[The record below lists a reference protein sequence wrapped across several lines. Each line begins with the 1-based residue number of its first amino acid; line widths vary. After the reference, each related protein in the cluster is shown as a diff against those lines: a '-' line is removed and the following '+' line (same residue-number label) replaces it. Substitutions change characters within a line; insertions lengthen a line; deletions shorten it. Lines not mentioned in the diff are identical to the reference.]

1 MQMHSVPNSLL
12 GASLGEAHKWV
23 RSQMVLSNPGKPMA
37 DYTLKNENGRSIN
50 LSDLTKGNATHVTIV
65 SAGGVRSNPAHPAE
79 ISGFMEVPK
88 PMHASRLTALTQS
101 QLTPALYHSMVN
113 EYGLFNAI
121 QTLSILLTRPVRPSL
136 HHTQKTANMIRARK
150 GESLLPMHQ
159 FIPEKPGKKKEK
171 KQDNKKGK
179 RGNTRRNP
187 TSGQVRTAAQSL
199 GLGNIVP
206 VAARSM
212 GRAGALGLTLDRTT
226 DDIRREVDRMLDD
239 VEDEFAINEHGALLS
254 VANRMSQKYE
264 NNRDIFENFA
274 KQVLAPYLIT
284 STANVNA
291 LKYINEYLLPAMKEI
306 IRSSGASKDK
316 KLRKLDR
323 QYRHIVDKLATD
335 PRDFYMGSEFA
346 LVAHPA
352 FLFPRAGLALMP
364 VPNSTRDK
372 AFKVFSQAGTP
383 PTYDE
388 NLGFVATIDPSDQ
401 AGVAYIGRETIQRLG
416 RQTFASN
423 RITRGVARVI
433 DNLVDVIERYGE
445 TDSTGFN
452 ILVQDT
458 RSMAAM
464 AGNQLYQRIRD
475 MPMFFFV
482 DLPGIRPIPTN
493 WPQNLILAMM
503 EVLAQNRDRITGL
516 GGGEFSATEFLTP
529 SGINLEAQAAFG
541 SSEFPTFAAWQ
552 TELTALQ
559 AEPAASLAVG
569 GANNERA
576 RRALQALRNASRET
590 NLRFPQ
596 DVGGNQIGPI
606 PGINIAGYVNLAALQ
621 AAFVA
626 GGGATPLQLS
636 MLRYSPA
643 PAAPGVPGTLGAH
656 YYLHDYLDLVIDA
669 NLAHGT
675 NGPLRGGLPN
685 QNYTIAVSDLIN
697 AFDPAYLGAIAPQL
711 ISSRPITAQETS
723 TSPSVYQ
730 IMLDA
735 VELSMTKYNYN
746 PSRDDIYFTVILLYY
761 SLRNMGMDA
770 EVTGFLERSG
780 EIIERARRSTLDR
793 FINRINAQFPAPAPG
808 GALID
813 PRTLN
818 NYLAL
823 RFAFE
828 AFNDPTS
835 DAFRALTGVRVN
847 PAPVTDTNIESM
859 KASVKA
865 SLDAYE
871 SALARTGKGSNSE
884 AIVDALRKLVMPQLL
899 KQMNQAPQALFTYVG
914 SDETPVEKL
923 VETVDELY
931 KQCDDAVAN
940 HIKNLGDLAESLNG
954 FSVDILLAL
963 SDVKASSEQLDL
975 LDGMATAM
983 DDFMKFLPKSVTKT
997 ERAYV
1002 SAMKSFMTLIG
1013 DDLQFTPE
1021 AVESLIKEIKR
1032 NSEDIDT
1039 GMKKPYPVLATV
1051 IRELK
1056 EMQEV
1061 VAAFD
1066 ASVEPFEEYSAASI
1080 DAMERYPNYPKYDPT
1095 DKANPYTYRKRE
1107 LVGAYNELL
1116 VTVENMVSGFANE
1129 ARLQAKVELK
1139 DDIPIDIPGRSYLDP
1154 NPFSVFLTDSPH
1166 TSTDYAAL
1174 SLSSGLKFDR
1184 KKRKSFRNMF
1194 ETKPFVGHEILD
1206 IYAQV
1211 ADEVGVDSLAVYE
1224 GAMDN
1229 RLESIVDGLYR
1240 VYAKKAKKKEGT
1252 KRLSLGMRAAGTAAR
1267 EGTVKFVTETVPQTA
1282 LKVGAGAVGAAAG
1295 AALIT
1300 KEAFM
1305 SVYGPSGAIAE
1316 AIKYNWRIAREGWRN
1331 KLIQARTQLERD
1343 RIALVRDLERA
1354 KRGRFVITKLLPAKS
1369 KAMFKQALY
1378 AAGRITKKAGEQVPS
1393 NLVDKV
1399 DETAYAIA
1407 NAIALFEYSTR
1418 ATFDRRAMKE
1428 AIKNQKEFA
1437 ELTQDL
1443 LDTLLTT
1450 INMQGS
1456 TRDNPIV
1463 NIALEMVDAL
1473 KTMQFE
1479 AKLASGAMK
1488 TMANKLDQEQQVREQ
1503 LTDMELETVKTQK
1516 QQLQTALDESRDN
1529 YQVLLTE
1536 LQKIID
1542 ENKKL
1547 KDAVSGY
1554 IPAESEDAP
1563 VPPAEES
1570 E

>member
-1 MQMHSVPNSLL
+1 MHSVPNSLL

-23 RSQMVLSNPGKPMA
+23 RSQMVLSNPGKPMS
-37 DYTLKNENGRSIN
+37 DYALKNENGRSIN

-136 HHTQKTANMIRARK
+136 HHTQKTANLIRARK

-159 FIPEKPGKKKEK
+159 FIPDKPSQKKEK
-171 KQDNKKGK
+171 KHDNKKGK

-206 VAARSM
+206 MAARSM

-239 VEDEFAINEHGALLS
+239 TEDEFATNEHGALLS

-264 NNRDIFENFA
+264 NNRDIFENFS

-291 LKYINEYLLPAMKEI
+291 LKYINEYLLPAMKAI
-306 IRSSGASKDK
+306 IRDGGANKDK

-388 NLGFVATIDPSDQ
+388 NSGFVATIDPSDQ

-529 SGINLEAQAAFG
+529 SGINLEARAAFG
-541 SSEFPTFAAWQ
+541 NDNDFPTFAAWQ
-552 TELTALQ
+552 AELTALQ
-559 AEPAASLAVG
+559 ALPAVDLAAG

-576 RRALQALRNASRET
+576 LKALEALRNASRET

-596 DVGGNQIGPI
+596 DIGGNQIGPI
-606 PGINIAGYVNLAALQ
+606 PGINIAGYPNIAALQ
-621 AAFVA
+621 AAFLA

-636 MLRYSPA
+636 MLRY
-643 PAAPGVPGTLGAH
+643 PAAGPIGVAGALGAH

-669 NLAHGT
+669 NLADGA
-675 NGPLRGGLPN
+675 NGPMRGAGPG

-697 AFDPAYLGAIAPQL
+697 NFDPAYLGAIAPQL

-735 VELSMTKYNYN
+735 VELSMRKYNYN

-793 FINRINAQFPAPAPG
+793 FINRLNVQFPAPPPG
-808 GALID
+808 PALID
-813 PRTLN
+813 PRQLN

-871 SALARTGKGSNSE
+871 SALARTGKDSNSE
-884 AIVDALRKLVMPQLL
+884 AIVDSLRKLVMPQLL

-914 SDETPVEKL
+914 SEETPVEKL

-940 HIKNLGDLAESLNG
+940 HIKNLSALAESLNG

-997 ERAYV
+997 EKAYV
-1002 SAMKSFMTLIG
+1002 STMKRFMTLIG

-1021 AVESLIKEIKR
+1021 AVESLIKEIKQ
-1032 NSEDIDT
+1032 NSDDINT
-1039 GMKKPYPVLATV
+1039 GMKKPYPTLATV

-1107 LVGAYNELL
+1107 IVGAYNELL

-1129 ARLQAKVELK
+1129 AILQAKVGLK

-1174 SLSSGLKFDR
+1174 SLSSGLKFGR

-1211 ADEVGVDSLAVYE
+1211 ADEVGVDSLAVYQ

-1229 RLESIVDGLYR
+1229 RLESIVDGLYK
-1240 VYAKKAKKKEGT
+1240 VYEKKAKRKEGT
-1252 KRLSLGMRAAGTAAR
+1252 KRLALGMRAAGRATK
-1267 EGTVKFVTETVPQTA
+1267 EGTMKFVTETLPTTAAKVP
-1282 LKVGAGAVGAAAG
+1282 GAVAGAAAG

-1316 AIKYNWRIAREGWRN
+1316 AIKYNWRIAREGWSN
-1331 KLIQARTQLERD
+1331 KLLEARIQYQRE
-1343 RIALVRDLERA
+1343 RIALAQDLERA
-1354 KRGRFVITKLLPAKS
+1354 KRGKFVILKLLPAKS
-1369 KAMFKQALY
+1369 KALFKQALY
-1378 AAGRITKKAGEQVPS
+1378 AVGRGVKKAGEQVPS
-1393 NLVDKV
+1393 DLIQKV

-1407 NAIALFEYSTR
+1407 TSIALIEHASR
-1418 ATFDRRAMKE
+1418 ATFDRRAMKK
-1428 AIKNQKEFA
+1428 AIESQNEFA
-1437 ELTQDL
+1437 VLTQDL

-1479 AKLASGAMK
+1479 AKMASLAMQQ
-1488 TMANKLDQEQQVREQ
+1488 MADKLDQEQQVRAQ

-1516 QQLQTALDESRDN
+1516 EKLKVALNESRDN
-1529 YQVLLTE
+1529 YQVLLAE